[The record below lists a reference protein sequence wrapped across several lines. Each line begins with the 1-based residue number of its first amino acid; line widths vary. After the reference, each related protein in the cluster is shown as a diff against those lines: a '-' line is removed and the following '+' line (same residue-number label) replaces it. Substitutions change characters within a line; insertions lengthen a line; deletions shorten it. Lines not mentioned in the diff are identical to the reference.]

1 MNQVSLIGRLTK
13 DPELKEYGKGKD
25 AGCLVRFTLAVDR
38 ASKDDDADF
47 ISCIAFNKTAELID
61 IYLGKG
67 SKIGVSGSIQTGR
80 YEDKDGNTHYTTD
93 VIVTRLDFCDSKK
106 KSEDEEEE
114 EKEKPKKK
122 YRK

>member
-1 MNQVSLIGRLTK
+1 MNQVCLIGRLTK

-38 ASKDDDADF
+38 SSKDDAADF
-47 ISCIAFNKTAELID
+47 ISCIAFGKTAELID
-61 IYLGKG
+61 TYLGKG
-67 SKIGVSGSIQTGR
+67 SKIGISGSIQTGS
-80 YEDKDGNTHYTTD
+80 YEREDGKRYTTD

-106 KSEDEEEE
+106 KSEEEEE
-114 EKEKPKKK
+114 EEEKPKKK

>member
-1 MNQVSLIGRLTK
+1 MNQVCLIGRMTK

-25 AGCLVRFTLAVDR
+25 GGCLVRFTLAVDR
-38 ASKDDDADF
+38 GSKDDAADF

-61 IYLGKG
+61 TYLGRG
-67 SKIGVSGSIQTGR
+67 SKIGISGSIQTGS
-80 YEDKDGNTHYTTD
+80 YGDKDGNTHYTTD

-114 EKEKPKKK
+114 EEKPKKK